1 MSFLSI
7 KNLKVRFDLD
17 GQVVEALG
25 PIDLEI
31 AAGEFVC
38 VLGESGCGK
47 STLLRV
53 LAGLQQPN
61 SGEIS
66 IDGHVLDGPS
76 HERGVVFQR
85 PNLLPWLSVRKN
97 IALGYQVRGEN
108 IPKQTMDEIIE
119 TVGLTEFDAAKPSKL
134 SGGMAQRAAIARA
147 LVYSPKLLLMD
158 EPFSALD
165 ALTRLRMQRELL
177 YICERKNLTVF
188 FVTHDIDEAI
198 ALGSRVVVMT
208 KRPGRIGR
216 IIQIPL
222 EHPRSRR
229 GRDFI
234 RLQGLLAEELSDL
247 IDPVIAS
254 PIQEY
259 EKE

>member
-1 MSFLSI
+1 MSFVSI
-7 KNLKVRFDLD
+7 KDLTVEFDLD
-17 GQVVEALG
+17 GQAVEALG
-25 PIDLEI
+25 PIHLEI
-31 AAGEFVC
+31 EAGEFIC

-53 LAGLQQPN
+53 LAGLQQPT
-61 SGEIS
+61 SGEVS
-66 IDGHVLDGPS
+66 INGHVLDGPS

-97 IALGYQVRGEN
+97 IALGYQVRGER
-108 IPKQTMDEIIE
+108 IPRQTVDDIIE
-119 TVGLTEFDAAKPSKL
+119 TVGLTDFDKMRPTKL

-147 LVYSPKLLLMD
+147 LVYSPQLLLLD

-177 YICERKNLTVF
+177 HICEQKNLTAF

-198 ALGSRVVVMT
+198 ALGSRIVVMT
-208 KRPGRIGR
+208 RRPGKIGR
-216 IIQIPL
+216 IIQVPL

-234 RLQGLLAEELSDL
+234 RLQGLLAEELSEL
-247 IDPVIAS
+247 IEPTIES
-254 PIQEY
+254 
-259 EKE
+259 